1 MKGIL
6 GVSYTNHWSEI
17 MDIITDS
24 SRERKS
30 LFCLRYSFQTV
41 LYAVWR
47 ERNKVRHGD
56 RMLPVVVLQRLLD
69 KSIRNKISVLRMKGI
84 KGMEAMMQ
92 FWFHTRM

>member
-30 LFCLRYSFQTV
+30 LFCLRYSFQAV

-47 ERNKVRHGD
+47 ERNKVRNGD
-56 RMLPVVVLQRLLD
+56 RMLRVVVLQRLLD
-69 KSIRNKISVLRMKGI
+69 KSIRNTISVLRMMGI
-84 KGMEAMMQ
+84 KGMEVMMK